1 MKNTSKLLPCVAA
14 LASLL
19 VLGACGKFGQLQPQ
33 SGSKAVPVAYGQE
46 KAETPDELLTPTV
59 QARPGRSVELLR
71 RSERR
76 QDDEFDLPPG
86 TQPTVE
92 AEKASEAHVT
102 GTPLADPGSENK
114 PKE

>member
-1 MKNTSKLLPCVAA
+1 MNNASKLLTRTAA
-14 LASLL
+14 LASLAIL
-19 VLGACGKFGQLQPQ
+19 AACGKYGELEPK

-46 KAETPDELLTPTV
+46 KSETPDELLKPAV

-71 RSERR
+71 RSQRR

-86 TQPTVE
+86 TQPKVDEEE
-92 AEKASEAHVT
+92 ALNVSPTIDAAANS
-102 GTPLADPGSENK
+102 GNK

>member
-1 MKNTSKLLPCVAA
+1 MNNASKSLTRITA
-14 LASLL
+14 LTSLL
-19 VLGACGKFGQLQPQ
+19 ILAACGKYGQLQPQ
-33 SGSKAVPVAYGQE
+33 SGSKAVPAAYGQE
-46 KAETPDELLTPTV
+46 KAETPEELLKPTV

-86 TQPTVE
+86 TQPKVD
-92 AEKASEAHVT
+92 AEKAAEAPIADET
-102 GTPLADPGSENK
+102 LADPGSKNK